1 MTPFE
6 KMTNNFWFWGEL
18 RWAMESFRRSHR
30 HKPSGYILWCKCPFT
45 QENSYFLI
53 INTQSWSSG
62 HFGNKIAHFYA
73 KVAKNHQEESSRM
86 PTAIIF
92 LSNEMQFSFDNFYT
106 SSPACICLQIC
117 IHKAFCPILFYDFI
131 RVYTLFY
138 GAPCIHSYSSHPVTQ
153 SPSRLT
159 LPDKTHMLE

>member
-1 MTPFE
+1 MLCCWIRTCVYRL
-6 KMTNNFWFWGEL
+6 GDV
-18 RWAMESFRRSHR
+18 
-30 HKPSGYILWCKCPFT
+30 C
-45 QENSYFLI
+45 
-53 INTQSWSSG
+53 
-62 HFGNKIAHFYA
+62 
-73 KVAKNHQEESSRM
+73 KNHLEESSRM

-153 SPSRLT
+153 SPNRLT
-159 LPDKTHMLE
+159 LPDKTHMLEITYRGRGMINGKWNRCIHLNFIDEDIA